1 MNYVPEEQT
10 MPVEVQHL
18 LGILR
23 LHPGRGNA
31 ISMRK
36 LYEAWSGEQIPIDPV
51 TGKPTVDVPT
61 RTRAMRK
68 LIDDLRDIWRIPVM
82 SSTSHGYWIITDPSE
97 LADVVHEFQSRGLK
111 SLQTAARLKQTSLI
125 DAVQQLAMELED
137 GDSALVQRMRDRRR
151 PAPQDTDLG
160 DLVLSPEARM
170 AVITS
175 HLQEL
180 LGSPQEYADQIRALQ
195 RQFGPRLLPQSV
207 IDEIQRQAG
216 HARDAARQAIEAV
229 DRLQAMVGV
238 SGPSWA

>member
-1 MNYVPEEQT
+1 

-18 LGILR
+18 LSILR
-23 LHPGRGNA
+23 LHPGRHNA
-31 ISMRK
+31 ISLPN
-36 LYEAWSGEQIPIDPV
+36 LYEKWSGETIPRDPL
-51 TGKPTVDVPT
+51 TCKPTVDVPT
-61 RTRAMRK
+61 LTRAMRK

-82 SSTSHGYWIITDPSE
+82 SSTSHGYWIITDQRE

-125 DAVQQLAMELED
+125 DAVQQLAMDLEN
-137 GDSALVQRMRDRRR
+137 GDSAIAKRMTGRKRA
-151 PAPQDTDLG
+151 APQETDLG

-180 LGSPQEYADQIRALQ
+180 LGSPEEYADQIRALQ

-207 IDEIQRQAG
+207 MDEIKRQAG
-216 HARDAARQAIEAV
+216 QAREAARQAIEAV
-229 DRLQAMVGV
+229 DRLQAMVG
-238 SGPSWA
+238 A